1 MLVSGDVKENKNT
14 NNFAGLSLS
23 YSSAVDEIKVNGETS
38 KKEDTVEK
46 KTEDLMSAESL
57 LSMIRSMPES
67 VAVLN
72 GTGKSG
78 LSTEVA
84 SKLQKVGI
92 EVVMSANAKHFD
104 YKSSNVVYPINA
116 KPDVVETAKTLG
128 KLLGIPN
135 NLVRANN
142 QAFYPSIII
151 GHDYNLLINRIDKLI
166 EISTQ

>member
-1 MLVSGDVKENKNT
+1 
-14 NNFAGLSLS
+14 
-23 YSSAVDEIKVNGETS
+23 
-38 KKEDTVEK
+38 
-46 KTEDLMSAESL
+46 
-57 LSMIRSMPES
+57 MPES